1 MAKRVLL
8 VVLICLMGI
17 TMVYAGGQ
25 KEGGAEDSGAA
36 VAAYDASAVKWSPN
50 QERVVRKDYKLPEG
64 ALEAIKA
71 EGSKEIVVYNWGDLS
86 WDPATLL
93 NGSMFTRLTEVGV
106 QFVGTPDE
114 QMTPKLQPLFMAKS
128 DAVDIVPL
136 DETNYANYV
145 SRGWLMEVDFMWDE
159 ATMSEYH
166 SGLHSTVLDGHYY
179 SVPQV
184 GRIIDVLYY
193 RPSMLKAAG
202 YDGPPET
209 WEELIEMAQALTI
222 DKNNDGQIDQW
233 GFVFKGG
240 GVLDGA
246 QLIKAKSL
254 LLGVNPDDVD
264 GKVKFNTPETIRVV
278 QLLSDLRNK
287 YKVVPPGVTAYQHGD
302 IADFFLSGNVAIVV
316 DPTYLYARCM
326 ESSLADDFDVALQ
339 PVAYKGGPRT
349 QIQHWNGWGL
359 SNFSKNKTAGL
370 IYMDVYRSYR
380 GQVNEFAIENNEV
393 FLKKAYEDPQSKLVG
408 YNDVLAQ
415 INDTVVDIYE
425 GQGEV
430 YKAVIAEFQK
440 ALMGQKTAEQ
450 AMNDAQGRIDKILG
464 Y

>member
-1 MAKRVLL
+1 MAKRVVLVLL
-8 VVLICLMGI
+8 LCLIGVS
-17 TMVYAGGQ
+17 MVFAGGQ
-25 KEGGAEDSGAA
+25 KEEGAENAGKAMA
-36 VAAYDASAVKWSPN
+36 EYDATKVQWDPN
-50 QERVVRKDYKLPEG
+50 HERIVRKDYQLPEG
-64 ALEAIKA
+64 ALDAIKA
-71 EGSKEIVVYNWGDLS
+71 EGSEEIVVYNWGDLS

-93 NGSMFTRLTEVGV
+93 NGSMFTRMTDVSVE
-106 QFVGTPDE
+106 FVGTPDE

-145 SRGWLMEVDFMWDE
+145 SRGWLMQVDFLWDE
-159 ATMSEYH
+159 ETMSEYH

-202 YDGPPET
+202 FDGPPET
-209 WEELIEMAQALTI
+209 WEELVEMAQALTI

-240 GVLDGA
+240 GVL
-246 QLIKAKSL
+246 
-254 LLGVNPDDVD
+254 D

-302 IADFFLSGNVAIVV
+302 IADFFLSGNVAMVI
-316 DPTYLYARCM
+316 DPTYLYARCL
-326 ESSLADDFDVALQ
+326 ESDLADDFDVAVQ
-339 PVAYKGGPRT
+339 PIAYKGGPAT

-359 SNFSKNKTAGL
+359 SNYSKNKTAGL
-370 IYMDVYRSYR
+370 IYMDIYRSYR

-408 YNDVLAQ
+408 YNDVLAK
-415 INDTVVDIYE
+415 IDDTVVDIYE

-440 ALMGQKTAEQ
+440 ALLEQKTAEE
-450 AMNDAQGRIDKILG
+450 AMNDAQARIDKILG